1 MYQIAICDDE
11 KIFTDKLAHMIKQ
24 YSNAHHHVIDLHL
37 FQQAA
42 DFIQSSLESYDIVF
56 LDVRFGEI
64 SGIEIAKALR
74 AKNENAILI
83 FVSAFIEYAIMGY
96 SVHASAYL
104 LKSDLDGTFESCM
117 DEIFPQI
124 GSKEISVRV
133 PYEHVN
139 VDIPCKSII
148 YMESYKRQIQIH
160 TSLPRYPSI
169 LYYAKLSDM
178 IETLAPH
185 GFLRIHKSYL
195 INLSRCRRIQNRLA
209 YMDNSTEL
217 PCSRQNYTDIVKNF
231 FSGRSGKYNG
241 TSNGDN
247 DYWHRNILYCTFTQ
261 YIFRTKVYIIQIFL
275 SALSCLSL
283 LPLAALKHDTRHL
296 IRHKTFYIHPHL
308 ACLFS
313 NILYWSTSFSTLSLM
328 FLFYHTFRT

>member
-148 YMESYKRQIQIH
+148 YMESY
-160 TSLPRYPSI
+160 
-169 LYYAKLSDM
+169 
-178 IETLAPH
+178 
-185 GFLRIHKSYL
+185 
-195 INLSRCRRIQNRLA
+195 
-209 YMDNSTEL
+209 
-217 PCSRQNYTDIVKNF
+217 
-231 FSGRSGKYNG
+231 
-241 TSNGDN
+241 
-247 DYWHRNILYCTFTQ
+247 
-261 YIFRTKVYIIQIFL
+261 
-275 SALSCLSL
+275 SL
-283 LPLAALKHDTRHL
+283 LCEV
-296 IRHKTFYIHPHL
+296 IRHDRDSCTPWISSNTQK
-308 ACLFS
+308 LF
-313 NILYWSTSFSTLSLM
+313 NQSFSLSKDPKPTGLHGQQ
-328 FLFYHTFRT
+328 Y

>member
-64 SGIEIAKALR
+64 SGIEVAKALR

-96 SVHASAYL
+96 SVHAAAYL

-124 GSKEISVRV
+124 GAKEVSVRV
-133 PYEHVN
+133 PYEHTN
-139 VDIPCKSII
+139 VEIPCKYII

-160 TSLPRYPSI
+160 TSLPRYPSVF
-169 LYYAKLSDM
+169 YYAKLSDM

-217 PCSRQNYTDIVKNF
+217 PCSRQNYTDIVQK
-231 FSGRSGKYNG
+231 
-241 TSNGDN
+241 
-247 DYWHRNILYCTFTQ
+247 
-261 YIFRTKVYIIQIFL
+261 FL
-275 SALSCLSL
+275 QW
-283 LPLAALKHDTRHL
+283 KERE
-296 IRHKTFYIHPHL
+296 I
-308 ACLFS
+308 
-313 NILYWSTSFSTLSLM
+313 
-328 FLFYHTFRT
+328 

>member
-37 FQQAA
+37 FQQAT

-217 PCSRQNYTDIVKNF
+217 PCSRQNYTDIVQK
-231 FSGRSGKYNG
+231 
-241 TSNGDN
+241 
-247 DYWHRNILYCTFTQ
+247 
-261 YIFRTKVYIIQIFL
+261 FL
-275 SALSCLSL
+275 QW
-283 LPLAALKHDTRHL
+283 KERE
-296 IRHKTFYIHPHL
+296 I
-308 ACLFS
+308 
-313 NILYWSTSFSTLSLM
+313 
-328 FLFYHTFRT
+328 

>member
-64 SGIEIAKALR
+64 SGIEVAKALR

-195 INLSRCRRIQNRLA
+195 INLSRCRRIQNRLT
-209 YMDNSTEL
+209 YIVNSLVQYSLSILIWILFISLSFAVFNSSPYSHLNCPLTPDEL
-217 PCSRQNYTDIVKNF
+217 AASWIKAKHILIWNLLLILLLQIF
-231 FSGRSGKYNG
+231 FAH
-241 TSNGDN
+241 SNCA
-247 DYWHRNILYCTFTQ
+247 LYCEMG
-261 YIFRTKVYIIQIFL
+261 II
-275 SALSCLSL
+275 
-283 LPLAALKHDTRHL
+283 AAA
-296 IRHKTFYIHPHL
+296 I
-308 ACLFS
+308 
-313 NILYWSTSFSTLSLM
+313 SFFVSKFKEVKSS
-328 FLFYHTFRT
+328 

>member
-64 SGIEIAKALR
+64 SGIEVAKALR

-133 PYEHVN
+133 PYEHV
-139 VDIPCKSII
+139 
-148 YMESYKRQIQIH
+148 ML
-160 TSLPRYPSI
+160 TSLV
-169 LYYAKLSDM
+169 
-178 IETLAPH
+178 
-185 GFLRIHKSYL
+185 
-195 INLSRCRRIQNRLA
+195 NLS
-209 YMDNSTEL
+209 STWKAINVKFKYIRPFHAIL
-217 PCSRQNYTDIVKNF
+217 PF
-231 FSGRSGKYNG
+231 FTTRSYP
-241 TSNGDN
+241 T
-247 DYWHRNILYCTFTQ
+247 
-261 YIFRTKVYIIQIFL
+261 
-275 SALSCLSL
+275 
-283 LPLAALKHDTRHL
+283 
-296 IRHKTFYIHPHL
+296 
-308 ACLFS
+308 
-313 NILYWSTSFSTLSLM
+313 
-328 FLFYHTFRT
+328 

>member
-24 YSNAHHHVIDLHL
+24 YSNAHHHVI
-37 FQQAA
+37 
-42 DFIQSSLESYDIVF
+42 F

-217 PCSRQNYTDIVKNF
+217 PCSRQNYTDIVQK
-231 FSGRSGKYNG
+231 
-241 TSNGDN
+241 
-247 DYWHRNILYCTFTQ
+247 
-261 YIFRTKVYIIQIFL
+261 FL
-275 SALSCLSL
+275 QW
-283 LPLAALKHDTRHL
+283 KERE
-296 IRHKTFYIHPHL
+296 I
-308 ACLFS
+308 
-313 NILYWSTSFSTLSLM
+313 
-328 FLFYHTFRT
+328 

>member
-64 SGIEIAKALR
+64 SGIEVAKALR

-217 PCSRQNYTDIVKNF
+217 PCSRQNYTDIVQKF
-231 FSGRSGKYNG
+231 LSGRSGKYNG

-313 NILYWSTSFSTLSLM
+313 NILYWSTSFSSLSLM

>member
-160 TSLPRYPSI
+160 TSL
-169 LYYAKLSDM
+169 LS
-178 IETLAPH
+178 
-185 GFLRIHKSYL
+185 
-195 INLSRCRRIQNRLA
+195 Q
-209 YMDNSTEL
+209 
-217 PCSRQNYTDIVKNF
+217 
-231 FSGRSGKYNG
+231 
-241 TSNGDN
+241 
-247 DYWHRNILYCTFTQ
+247 
-261 YIFRTKVYIIQIFL
+261 
-275 SALSCLSL
+275 
-283 LPLAALKHDTRHL
+283 
-296 IRHKTFYIHPHL
+296 
-308 ACLFS
+308 
-313 NILYWSTSFSTLSLM
+313 
-328 FLFYHTFRT
+328 

>member
-1 MYQIAICDDE
+1 M
-11 KIFTDKLAHMIKQ
+11 
-24 YSNAHHHVIDLHL
+24 
-37 FQQAA
+37 
-42 DFIQSSLESYDIVF
+42 
-56 LDVRFGEI
+56 
-64 SGIEIAKALR
+64 
-74 AKNENAILI
+74 I

-217 PCSRQNYTDIVKNF
+217 PCSRQNYTDIVQK
-231 FSGRSGKYNG
+231 
-241 TSNGDN
+241 
-247 DYWHRNILYCTFTQ
+247 
-261 YIFRTKVYIIQIFL
+261 FL
-275 SALSCLSL
+275 QW
-283 LPLAALKHDTRHL
+283 KERE
-296 IRHKTFYIHPHL
+296 I
-308 ACLFS
+308 
-313 NILYWSTSFSTLSLM
+313 
-328 FLFYHTFRT
+328 

>member
-1 MYQIAICDDE
+1 
-11 KIFTDKLAHMIKQ
+11 
-24 YSNAHHHVIDLHL
+24 
-37 FQQAA
+37 
-42 DFIQSSLESYDIVF
+42 
-56 LDVRFGEI
+56 
-64 SGIEIAKALR
+64 
-74 AKNENAILI
+74 
-83 FVSAFIEYAIMGY
+83 MGY
-96 SVHASAYL
+96 SVHASAYI
-104 LKSDLDGTFESCM
+104 LKSVLDGTFESCM

-217 PCSRQNYTDIVKNF
+217 PCSRQNYTDIVQK
-231 FSGRSGKYNG
+231 
-241 TSNGDN
+241 
-247 DYWHRNILYCTFTQ
+247 
-261 YIFRTKVYIIQIFL
+261 FL
-275 SALSCLSL
+275 QW
-283 LPLAALKHDTRHL
+283 KERE
-296 IRHKTFYIHPHL
+296 I
-308 ACLFS
+308 
-313 NILYWSTSFSTLSLM
+313 
-328 FLFYHTFRT
+328 